1 MRWLYRIQGQEPA
14 RVVMGHDS
22 KKATRRWLEHLVAG
36 AGFEPT
42 TSGHP
47 FQILVSRGH
56 TLYHPS
62 SNPIFRPKQCH
73 SVSRKIT

>member
-42 TSGHP
+42 ASG
-47 FQILVSRGH
+47 L
-56 TLYHPS
+56 
-62 SNPIFRPKQCH
+62 
-73 SVSRKIT
+73 